1 MKKVLKGDKMKPLKE
16 GNALEEK
23 PVSLIIARN
32 ICMPER
38 LFKQAT
44 ELSLFT
50 YGKRKFNLYV
60 LEAIKEKNE
69 KVMEG
74 IDGK

>member
-1 MKKVLKGDKMKPLKE
+1 MKKVLKVGLLK
-16 GNALEEK
+16 GSNTLEEK

-32 ICMPER
+32 IYMPER
-38 LFKQAT
+38 IFKQT
-44 ELSLFT
+44 KELSLFL
-50 YGKRKFNLYV
+50 YGERKFNLYA

-74 IDGK
+74 MK